1 MYKNIK
7 GENMTLSLDCS
18 TTAIG
23 WSVWNE
29 DDLIEYGRLTPT
41 VEKLE
46 WRDRIRNFIPQINDL
61 INKYKPIKIYAENV
75 PMGGS
80 GGNIV
85 LSQLFCLQ
93 GTIMGLVYEKGI
105 EIEYINVGTWR
116 RDIGIGDGAKDRNS
130 KKIRAIEKAN
140 ELFNL
145 ELPCLF
151 TKSGNYK
158 PCGSDDIA
166 DSCLLYAST
175 RNKYKIEHKQFGR
188 R

>member
-1 MYKNIK
+1 MI
-7 GENMTLSLDCS
+7 LSLDCS

-41 VEKLE
+41 VDKLE
-46 WRDRIRNFIPQINDL
+46 WRDRIRNFIPQLNDM
-61 INKYKPIKIYAENV
+61 INKYNPTKIYAENV
-75 PMGGS
+75 PMGGA

-85 LSQLFCLQ
+85 LAQLFCLQ
-93 GTIMGLVYEKGI
+93 GAIMGLVYEKGI

-116 RDIGIGDGAKDRNS
+116 KNIGIGDGDKQRDS
-130 KKIRAIEKAN
+130 KTVRSIQKAN
-140 ELFNL
+140 ELFGL

-151 TKSGNYK
+151 TKGGNYK
-158 PCGSDDIA
+158 PCGSDDIS
-166 DSCLLYAST
+166 DSILIYAST
-175 RNKYKIEHKQFGR
+175 RDKYKVQEKKFGR